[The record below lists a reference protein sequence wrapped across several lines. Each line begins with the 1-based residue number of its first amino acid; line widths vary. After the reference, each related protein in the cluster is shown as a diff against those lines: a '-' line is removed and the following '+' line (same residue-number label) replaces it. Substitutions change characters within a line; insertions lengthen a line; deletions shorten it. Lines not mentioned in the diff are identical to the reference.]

1 MKAETL
7 KLSKRKE
14 RSGVMK
20 ILVLGGTGNQGRFA
34 MEKLIVDD
42 CFDEIVVTGRNVEKG
57 EKYVKELNND
67 KVRFERVDVLDKEA
81 LLPLM
86 DQADVVANCSGPFY
100 KLLPATIDT
109 FLESK
114 CKKYVDYCDDIAAF
128 EEVITDE
135 NQKIAKEKGKQ
146 IIIGLGGS
154 PGVIPIEVMAAAE
167 LMDEPQK
174 VAFYMLMDELSEG
187 GPAVWDHML
196 ENFNG
201 IVSTWEGGKLV
212 ERQGLSVVEEHEFD
226 DYVFPG
232 VGKAKVY
239 DLGHPEVYTLP
250 KVLPNLEEIKI
261 KCSMFPLSV
270 QGMVNDMSRI
280 GLLENDPIQV
290 GDVEV
295 APRAVLLELMKV
307 LYYGDS
313 PGFLDPSYRE
323 PEERM
328 GGATTIVYGV
338 KDGKNVRYESSW
350 ITEMGPITSFPLAI
364 AARMLANDE
373 IEPMGFMI
381 AEEAITKAG
390 EFVADVYGS
399 IADQGYFLRRKANI
413 NYEISYI

>member
-1 MKAETL
+1 
-7 KLSKRKE
+7 
-14 RSGVMK
+14 MK
-20 ILVLGGTGNQGRFA
+20 ILVLGGTGNQGQFA
-34 MEKLIVDD
+34 MEKLIADD
-42 CFDEIVVTGRNVEKG
+42 CFDEIIVTGRNVKKG
-57 EKYVKELNND
+57 EDYVAKLNNS
-67 KVRFERVDVLDKEA
+67 KVKFKAVDVGDKDA

-86 DQADVVANCSGPFY
+86 DDADVVANCTGPFY
-100 KLLPATIDT
+100 KLLPGTIDV
-109 FLESK
+109 FLKSK
-114 CKKYVDYCDDIAAF
+114 CKKYIDYCDDVEAF
-128 EEVITDE
+128 ETVITEE
-135 NQKIAKEKGKQ
+135 NQKIAKEAGKQ

-174 VAFYMLMDELSEG
+174 VAFYMIMDELSEG

-201 IVSTWEGGKLV
+201 TVATWEGGKLV
-212 ERQGLSVVEEHEFD
+212 ERKGLSVVEEHEYD

-232 VGKAKVY
+232 VGKVKTY

-261 KCSMFPLSV
+261 KCTMFPISV
-270 QGMVNDMSRI
+270 QEMVNDMSRI

-290 GDVEV
+290 GDNEV
-295 APRAVLLELMKV
+295 APRALLLELMKK
-307 LYYGDS
+307 LYYGDT

-323 PEERM
+323 PEDRM
-328 GGATTIVYGV
+328 GGATTVVRGV
-338 KDGKNVRYESSW
+338 KDGKNVVYTSSW

-364 AARMLANDE
+364 GARMLAENK

-381 AEEAITKAG
+381 AEEAITNAG
-390 EFVADVYGS
+390 DFVKDVYDS
-399 IADQGYFLRRKANI
+399 IAAQGYFLRRKANV